1 MNVSLTPELAEL
13 VARRVAS
20 GRYGSASEVVRDAL
34 RLLDE
39 RDQMREAR
47 LHELRREIGVGL
59 RDLQQGKRAE
69 LDAATIK
76 QAGRERASSPPKHSV
91 RRR

>member
-1 MNVSLTPELAEL
+1 MNVSLTKELAEL

-39 RDQMREAR
+39 RDQMRGAR

-76 QAGRERASSPPKHSV
+76 QAGRARASSAPKASV